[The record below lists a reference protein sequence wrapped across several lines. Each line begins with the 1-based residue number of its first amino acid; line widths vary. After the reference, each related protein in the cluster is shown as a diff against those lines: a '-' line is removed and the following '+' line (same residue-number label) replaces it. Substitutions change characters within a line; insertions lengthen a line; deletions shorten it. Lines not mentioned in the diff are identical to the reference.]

1 MKKSI
6 ILCFLLVNALCLNL
20 RQNVNETIKEES
32 LNEVEPPTIND
43 NGEDNNNS
51 QDGLDIGMN
60 TSQDVNVDG
69 VEKKDVDEGEESN
82 ISNEIKEDEVKLN
95 EDNSKTEDEKEDMN
109 VDDKMNEVNTEVIK
123 EDIGESNISNENKEE
138 PIELSESSI
147 PTEHEQVNEQ
157 DDNNITSI
165 EPLMLNRMS
174 NDLPIDNNTID
185 AENTK
190 DTIISN
196 YTIDTIPPQE
206 EIKEEVLNN
215 ITPLSLNESEPSNT
229 LSITSSPSNK
239 QSNDIITI
247 EPQSPIIDNSIPSLD
262 TPATNIESIQTSVPN
277 DQITTVN
284 TPVIETAPTVDTIQ
298 LPSSDSSKIEAPTII
313 IEEPMQTNNNQISG
327 ANSVSVSNSEANN
340 YKVLS
345 STLSDYEGLNQF
357 ANQFL
362 PTTNTVVEQVLT
374 QDQINALA
382 QLNNELII
390 NSYSLPQQYFNDILD
405 LQSSIRPIYPI
416 IQGQCISM
424 NWFDTNFKAN
434 DIGVS
439 SHGDVYAAGI
449 DGHLY
454 SYDMTRNK
462 WRKVKAN
469 FDLGSITRVA
479 IAPDGTPYVVTG
491 AGSTYYL
498 SPTNIWVRL
507 PGCASDIA
515 IGRGGEVYK
524 IGCDIRPN
532 GYGIYRLFNNEENEL
547 EHKKHNRCIRN
558 NELCGECA
566 KISNENTNDMNK
578 VYWFRLSGSG
588 VRISVSPSGQPYIVN
603 NSGMILSYEDS
614 NWVPILTGGLAR
626 DITLTND
633 GEIFYIDLYHNIFRI
648 VNRNGNVYQLCGMG
662 KTISAGPFSQPF
674 IVGVDHSVYTS
685 SKYIMS

>member
-1 MKKSI
+1 M
-6 ILCFLLVNALCLNL
+6 NALCLNL
-20 RQNVNETIKEES
+20 RQNANETIKEEVD
-32 LNEVEPPTIND
+32 EQKIND
-43 NGEDNNNS
+43 NGKEVDNNS
-51 QDGLDIGMN
+51 SEEGVDKEI
-60 TSQDVNVDG
+60 TSQDVNEVKIEDMDESEESEIKEDE
-69 VEKKDVDEGEESN
+69 VEVKEDDKKVKEQDDETVDEIINEVKDETKKENEKEN
-82 ISNEIKEDEVKLN
+82 ISNEIKED
-95 EDNSKTEDEKEDMN
+95 SF
-109 VDDKMNEVNTEVIK
+109 
-123 EDIGESNISNENKEE
+123 ESNESNF
-138 PIELSESSI
+138 PIEHDQLK
-147 PTEHEQVNEQ
+147 EQEDV
-157 DDNNITSI
+157 NNISSI

-174 NDLPIDNNTID
+174 NDLSIDNTTIGPENTI
-185 AENTK
+185 

-196 YTIDTIPPQE
+196 DTIESIHPEE
-206 EIKEEVLNN
+206 EITEELFNN
-215 ITPLSLNESEPSNT
+215 IKPLSLNESEPTNT
-229 LSITSSPSNK
+229 ISITSTPSNK

-247 EPQSPIIDNSIPSLD
+247 EPQSPIIDNTITSQDIP
-262 TPATNIESIQTSVPN
+262 TMGTSFPN
-277 DQITTVN
+277 EPITTVN
-284 TPVIETAPTVDTIQ
+284 TPIIETVPKVETVQI
-298 LPSSDSSKIEAPTII
+298 PSSDSSKIEAPTII
-313 IEEPMQTNNNQISG
+313 IEEPIQTNNNQISG

-340 YKVLS
+340 FKVLS

-357 ANQFL
+357 SNHYL
-362 PTTNTVVEQVLT
+362 PTTNTLVEQVLT

-382 QLNNELII
+382 QLNNELNI

-424 NWFDTNFKAN
+424 NWFDTTFKAN

-479 IAPDGTPYVVTG
+479 VAPDGTPYVVTG

-566 KISNENTNDMNK
+566 KINNESTNDMNK

-633 GEIFYIDLYHNIFRI
+633 GEVFYIDLYHNIFRI

>member
-1 MKKSI
+1 MKNSI
-6 ILCFLLVNALCLNL
+6 ILCFLIVNALCLNL
-20 RQNVNETIKEES
+20 RQNANETIKEEVD
-32 LNEVEPPTIND
+32 EQKIND
-43 NGEDNNNS
+43 NGKEVDNNS
-51 QDGLDIGMN
+51 SEEGVDKEI
-60 TSQDVNVDG
+60 TSQDVNEVKIEDMDESEESEIKEDE
-69 VEKKDVDEGEESN
+69 VEVKEDDKKVKEQDDETVDEIINEVKDETKKENEKEN
-82 ISNEIKEDEVKLN
+82 ISNEIKED
-95 EDNSKTEDEKEDMN
+95 SF
-109 VDDKMNEVNTEVIK
+109 
-123 EDIGESNISNENKEE
+123 ESNESNF
-138 PIELSESSI
+138 PIEHDQLK
-147 PTEHEQVNEQ
+147 EQEDV
-157 DDNNITSI
+157 NNISSI

-174 NDLPIDNNTID
+174 NDLSIDNTTIGPENTI
-185 AENTK
+185 

-196 YTIDTIPPQE
+196 DTIESIHPEE
-206 EIKEEVLNN
+206 EITEELFNN
-215 ITPLSLNESEPSNT
+215 IKPLSLNESEPTNT
-229 LSITSSPSNK
+229 ISITSTPSNK

-247 EPQSPIIDNSIPSLD
+247 EPQSPVIDNTITSQDIP
-262 TPATNIESIQTSVPN
+262 TMETSFPN
-277 DQITTVN
+277 EPITTVN
-284 TPVIETAPTVDTIQ
+284 TPIIETVPKVETVQI
-298 LPSSDSSKIEAPTII
+298 PSSDSSKIEAPTII
-313 IEEPMQTNNNQISG
+313 IEEPIQTNNNQISG

-340 YKVLS
+340 FKVLS

-357 ANQFL
+357 SNHYL
-362 PTTNTVVEQVLT
+362 PTTNTLVEQVLT

-382 QLNNELII
+382 QLNNELNI

-424 NWFDTNFKAN
+424 NWFDTTFKAN

-479 IAPDGTPYVVTG
+479 VAPDGTPYVVTG

-566 KISNENTNDMNK
+566 KINNESTNDMNK

-633 GEIFYIDLYHNIFRI
+633 GEVFYIDLYHNIFRI

>member
-1 MKKSI
+1 MKNSI
-6 ILCFLLVNALCLNL
+6 ILCFLIVNALCLNL
-20 RQNVNETIKEES
+20 RQNANETIKEEVD
-32 LNEVEPPTIND
+32 EQKIND
-43 NGEDNNNS
+43 NGKEVDNNS
-51 QDGLDIGMN
+51 SEEGVDKEI
-60 TSQDVNVDG
+60 TSQDVNEVKIEDMDESEESEIKEDE
-69 VEKKDVDEGEESN
+69 VEVKEDDKKVKEQDDETVDEIINEVKDETKKENEKEN
-82 ISNEIKEDEVKLN
+82 ISNEIKED
-95 EDNSKTEDEKEDMN
+95 SF
-109 VDDKMNEVNTEVIK
+109 
-123 EDIGESNISNENKEE
+123 ESNESNF
-138 PIELSESSI
+138 PIEHDQLK
-147 PTEHEQVNEQ
+147 EQEDV
-157 DDNNITSI
+157 NNISSI

-174 NDLPIDNNTID
+174 NDLSIDNTTIGPENTI
-185 AENTK
+185 

-196 YTIDTIPPQE
+196 DTIESIHPEE
-206 EIKEEVLNN
+206 EITEELFNN
-215 ITPLSLNESEPSNT
+215 IKPLSLNESEPTNT
-229 LSITSSPSNK
+229 ISITSTPSNK

-247 EPQSPIIDNSIPSLD
+247 EPQSPIIDNTITSQDIP
-262 TPATNIESIQTSVPN
+262 TMGTSFPN
-277 DQITTVN
+277 EPITTVN
-284 TPVIETAPTVDTIQ
+284 TPIIETVPKVETVQI
-298 LPSSDSSKIEAPTII
+298 PSSDSSKIEAPTII
-313 IEEPMQTNNNQISG
+313 IEEPIQTNNNQISG

-340 YKVLS
+340 FKVLS

-357 ANQFL
+357 SNHYL
-362 PTTNTVVEQVLT
+362 PTTNTLVEQVLT

-382 QLNNELII
+382 QLNNELNI

-424 NWFDTNFKAN
+424 NWFDTTFKAN

-479 IAPDGTPYVVTG
+479 VAPDGTPYVVTG

-566 KISNENTNDMNK
+566 KINNESTNDMNK

-633 GEIFYIDLYHNIFRI
+633 GEVFYIDLYHNIFRI

>member
-1 MKKSI
+1 MKNSI
-6 ILCFLLVNALCLNL
+6 ILCFLIVNALCLNL
-20 RQNVNETIKEES
+20 RQNANETIKEEVD
-32 LNEVEPPTIND
+32 EQKIND
-43 NGEDNNNS
+43 NGKEVDNNS
-51 QDGLDIGMN
+51 SEEGVDKEI
-60 TSQDVNVDG
+60 TSQDVNEVKIEDMDESEESEIKEDE
-69 VEKKDVDEGEESN
+69 VEVKEDDEKVKEQDDETVDEIINEVKDETKKENEKEN
-82 ISNEIKEDEVKLN
+82 ISNEIKED
-95 EDNSKTEDEKEDMN
+95 SF
-109 VDDKMNEVNTEVIK
+109 
-123 EDIGESNISNENKEE
+123 ESNESNF
-138 PIELSESSI
+138 PIEHDQLK
-147 PTEHEQVNEQ
+147 EQEDV
-157 DDNNITSI
+157 NNISSI

-174 NDLPIDNNTID
+174 NDLSIDNTTIGPENTI
-185 AENTK
+185 

-196 YTIDTIPPQE
+196 DTIESIHPEE
-206 EIKEEVLNN
+206 EITEELFNN
-215 ITPLSLNESEPSNT
+215 IKPLSLNESEPTNT
-229 LSITSSPSNK
+229 ISITSTPSNK

-247 EPQSPIIDNSIPSLD
+247 EPQSPIIDNTITSQDIP
-262 TPATNIESIQTSVPN
+262 TMETSFPN
-277 DQITTVN
+277 EPITTVN
-284 TPVIETAPTVDTIQ
+284 TPIIETVPKVETVQI
-298 LPSSDSSKIEAPTII
+298 PSSDSSKIEAPTII
-313 IEEPMQTNNNQISG
+313 IEEPIQTNNNQISG

-340 YKVLS
+340 FKVLS

-357 ANQFL
+357 SNHYL
-362 PTTNTVVEQVLT
+362 PTTNTLVEQVLT

-382 QLNNELII
+382 QLNNELNI

-424 NWFDTNFKAN
+424 NWFDTTFKAN

-479 IAPDGTPYVVTG
+479 VAPDGTPYVVTG

-566 KISNENTNDMNK
+566 KINNESTNDMNK

-633 GEIFYIDLYHNIFRI
+633 GEVFYIDLYHNIFRI

>member
-1 MKKSI
+1 MIIKK
-6 ILCFLLVNALCLNL
+6 ILLICFLIVNALSLNL
-20 RQNVNETIKEES
+20 RQNVNETEENEN
-32 LNEVEPPTIND
+32 LNEMAEPI
-43 NGEDNNNS
+43 
-51 QDGLDIGMN
+51 N
-60 TSQDVNVDG
+60 TSSEDVLNNDIDEMKDEKINLSNNTIEEKNESIIEEENV
-69 VEKKDVDEGEESN
+69 N
-82 ISNEIKEDEVKLN
+82 ISNETKEDEHN
-95 EDNSKTEDEKEDMN
+95 DS
-109 VDDKMNEVNTEVIK
+109 
-123 EDIGESNISNENKEE
+123 
-138 PIELSESSI
+138 
-147 PTEHEQVNEQ
+147 
-157 DDNNITSI
+157 NITSI
-165 EPLMLNRMS
+165 DSFLLNRMS
-174 NDLPIDNNTID
+174 NDLSLDNEAVSPINNNTID
-185 AENTK
+185 KENPQSIIVNE
-190 DTIISN
+190 TIEPITPMN
-196 YTIDTIPPQE
+196 
-206 EIKEEVLNN
+206 EIKEE
-215 ITPLSLNESEPSNT
+215 PLDLISPLPTNESEIVDTVSV
-229 LSITSSPSNK
+229 SSTPSNK
-239 QSNDIITI
+239 QSNNIITI
-247 EPQSPIIDNSIPSLD
+247 EQPTPIINNAVQDTPVIDISPASNIETIQSSIP
-262 TPATNIESIQTSVPN
+262 N
-277 DQITTVN
+277 DEILTVN
-284 TPVIETAPTVDTIQ
+284 TPADTSIPLINIESS
-298 LPSSDSSKIEAPTII
+298 PSIPIVSSESSKIESPTTI
-313 IEEPMQTNNNQISG
+313 IEEPIFQDTNQISG
-327 ANSVSVSNSEANN
+327 ANSLSVSNSEANN

-357 ANQFL
+357 VNQYI

-382 QLNNELII
+382 QLNNELNI

-405 LQSSIRPIYPI
+405 LQASIRPIYPI

-424 NWFDTNFKAN
+424 NWFGTNFKAN

-462 WRKVKAN
+462 WRKVKGN

-479 IAPDGTPYVVTG
+479 VAPDGTPYVITA

-498 SPTNIWVRL
+498 TPANIWVRL

-547 EHKKHNRCIRN
+547 EYKKHSRCLRN
-558 NELCGECA
+558 KGLCAECA
-566 KISNENTNDMNK
+566 KANEENMNDMNK

-603 NSGMILSYEDS
+603 NGGMILSYEDS

-633 GEIFYIDLYHNIFRI
+633 GEIFYVDLYHNIFRI

-662 KTISAGPFSQPF
+662 TTISAGPFSQPF
-674 IVGVDHSVYTS
+674 IVGVDHSVYTA

>member
-1 MKKSI
+1 M
-6 ILCFLLVNALCLNL
+6 NALCLNL
-20 RQNVNETIKEES
+20 RQNANETIKEEVD
-32 LNEVEPPTIND
+32 EQKIND
-43 NGEDNNNS
+43 NGKEVDNNS
-51 QDGLDIGMN
+51 SEEGVDKEI
-60 TSQDVNVDG
+60 TSQDVNEVKIEDMDESEESEIKEDE
-69 VEKKDVDEGEESN
+69 VEVKEDDKKVKEQDDETVDEIINEVKDETKKENEKEN
-82 ISNEIKEDEVKLN
+82 ISNEIKED
-95 EDNSKTEDEKEDMN
+95 SF
-109 VDDKMNEVNTEVIK
+109 
-123 EDIGESNISNENKEE
+123 ESNESNF
-138 PIELSESSI
+138 PIEHDQLK
-147 PTEHEQVNEQ
+147 EQEDVH
-157 DDNNITSI
+157 NISSI

-174 NDLPIDNNTID
+174 NDLSIDNTTIGPENTI
-185 AENTK
+185 

-196 YTIDTIPPQE
+196 DTIESIHPEE
-206 EIKEEVLNN
+206 EITEELFNN
-215 ITPLSLNESEPSNT
+215 IKPLSLNESEPTNT
-229 LSITSSPSNK
+229 ISITSTPSNK

-247 EPQSPIIDNSIPSLD
+247 EPQSPIIDNTITSQDIP
-262 TPATNIESIQTSVPN
+262 TMETSFPN
-277 DQITTVN
+277 EPITTVN
-284 TPVIETAPTVDTIQ
+284 TPIIETVPKVETVQI
-298 LPSSDSSKIEAPTII
+298 PSSDSSKIEAPTII
-313 IEEPMQTNNNQISG
+313 IEEPIQTNNNQISG

-340 YKVLS
+340 FKVLS

-357 ANQFL
+357 SNHYL
-362 PTTNTVVEQVLT
+362 PTTNTLVEQVLT

-382 QLNNELII
+382 QLNNELNI

-424 NWFDTNFKAN
+424 NWFDTTFKAN

-479 IAPDGTPYVVTG
+479 VAPDGTPYVVTG

-566 KISNENTNDMNK
+566 KINNESTNDMNK

-633 GEIFYIDLYHNIFRI
+633 GEVFYIDLYHNIFRI

>member
-1 MKKSI
+1 M
-6 ILCFLLVNALCLNL
+6 NALCLNL
-20 RQNVNETIKEES
+20 RQNANETIKEEVD
-32 LNEVEPPTIND
+32 EQKIND
-43 NGEDNNNS
+43 NGKEVDNNS
-51 QDGLDIGMN
+51 SEEGVDKEI
-60 TSQDVNVDG
+60 TSQDVNEVKIEDMDESEESEIKEDE
-69 VEKKDVDEGEESN
+69 VEVKEDDKKVKEQDDETVDEIINEVKDETKKENEKEN
-82 ISNEIKEDEVKLN
+82 ISNEIKED
-95 EDNSKTEDEKEDMN
+95 SF
-109 VDDKMNEVNTEVIK
+109 
-123 EDIGESNISNENKEE
+123 ESNESNF
-138 PIELSESSI
+138 PIEHDQLK
-147 PTEHEQVNEQ
+147 EQEDV
-157 DDNNITSI
+157 NNISSI

-174 NDLPIDNNTID
+174 NDLSIDNTTIGPENTI
-185 AENTK
+185 

-196 YTIDTIPPQE
+196 DTIESIHPEE
-206 EIKEEVLNN
+206 EITEELFNN
-215 ITPLSLNESEPSNT
+215 IKPLSLNESEPTNT
-229 LSITSSPSNK
+229 ISITSTPSNK

-247 EPQSPIIDNSIPSLD
+247 EPQSPIIDNTITSQDIP
-262 TPATNIESIQTSVPN
+262 TMETSFPN
-277 DQITTVN
+277 EPITTVN
-284 TPVIETAPTVDTIQ
+284 TPIIEAVPKVETVQI
-298 LPSSDSSKIEAPTII
+298 PSSDSSKIEAPTII
-313 IEEPMQTNNNQISG
+313 IEEPIQTNNNQISG

-340 YKVLS
+340 FKVLS

-357 ANQFL
+357 SNHYL
-362 PTTNTVVEQVLT
+362 PTTNTLVEQVLT

-382 QLNNELII
+382 QLNNELNI

-424 NWFDTNFKAN
+424 NWFDTTFKAN

-479 IAPDGTPYVVTG
+479 VAPDGTPYVVTG

-566 KISNENTNDMNK
+566 KINNESTNDMNK

-633 GEIFYIDLYHNIFRI
+633 GEVFYIDLYHNIFRI

>member
-1 MKKSI
+1 M
-6 ILCFLLVNALCLNL
+6 NALCLNL
-20 RQNVNETIKEES
+20 RQNANETIKEEVD
-32 LNEVEPPTIND
+32 EQKIND
-43 NGEDNNNS
+43 NGKEVDNNS
-51 QDGLDIGMN
+51 SEEGVDKEI
-60 TSQDVNVDG
+60 TSQDVNEVKIEDMDESEESEIKEDE
-69 VEKKDVDEGEESN
+69 VEVKEDDKKVKEQDDETVDEIINEVKDETKKENEKEN
-82 ISNEIKEDEVKLN
+82 ISNEIKED
-95 EDNSKTEDEKEDMN
+95 SF
-109 VDDKMNEVNTEVIK
+109 
-123 EDIGESNISNENKEE
+123 ESNESNF
-138 PIELSESSI
+138 PIEHDQLK
-147 PTEHEQVNEQ
+147 EQEDV
-157 DDNNITSI
+157 NNISSI

-174 NDLPIDNNTID
+174 NDLSIDNTTIGPENTI
-185 AENTK
+185 

-196 YTIDTIPPQE
+196 DTIESIHPEE
-206 EIKEEVLNN
+206 EITEELFNN
-215 ITPLSLNESEPSNT
+215 IKPLSLNESEPTNT
-229 LSITSSPSNK
+229 ISITSTPSNK

-247 EPQSPIIDNSIPSLD
+247 EPQSPIIDNTITSQDIP
-262 TPATNIESIQTSVPN
+262 TMETSFPN
-277 DQITTVN
+277 EPITTVN
-284 TPVIETAPTVDTIQ
+284 TPIIETVPKVETVQI
-298 LPSSDSSKIEAPTII
+298 PSSDSSKIEAPTII
-313 IEEPMQTNNNQISG
+313 IEEPIQTNNNQISG

-340 YKVLS
+340 FKVLS

-357 ANQFL
+357 SNHYL
-362 PTTNTVVEQVLT
+362 PTTNTLVEQVLT

-382 QLNNELII
+382 QLNNELNI

-424 NWFDTNFKAN
+424 NWFDTTFKAN

-479 IAPDGTPYVVTG
+479 VAPDGTPYVVTG

-566 KISNENTNDMNK
+566 KINNESTNDMNK

-633 GEIFYIDLYHNIFRI
+633 GEVFYIDLYHNIFRI

>member
-1 MKKSI
+1 MKNSI
-6 ILCFLLVNALCLNL
+6 ILCFLIVNALCLNL
-20 RQNVNETIKEES
+20 RQNANETIKEEVD
-32 LNEVEPPTIND
+32 EQKIND
-43 NGEDNNNS
+43 NGKEVDNNS
-51 QDGLDIGMN
+51 SEEGVDKEI
-60 TSQDVNVDG
+60 TSQDVNEVKIEDMDESEESEIKEDE
-69 VEKKDVDEGEESN
+69 VEVKEDDKKVKEQDDETVDEIINEVKDETKKENEKEN
-82 ISNEIKEDEVKLN
+82 ISNEIKED
-95 EDNSKTEDEKEDMN
+95 SF
-109 VDDKMNEVNTEVIK
+109 
-123 EDIGESNISNENKEE
+123 ESNESNF
-138 PIELSESSI
+138 PIEHDQLK
-147 PTEHEQVNEQ
+147 EQEDV
-157 DDNNITSI
+157 NNISSI

-174 NDLPIDNNTID
+174 NDLSIDNTTIGPENTI
-185 AENTK
+185 

-196 YTIDTIPPQE
+196 DTIESIHPEE
-206 EIKEEVLNN
+206 EITEELFNN
-215 ITPLSLNESEPSNT
+215 IKPLSLNESEPTNT
-229 LSITSSPSNK
+229 ISITSTPSNK

-247 EPQSPIIDNSIPSLD
+247 EPQSPIIDNTITSQDIP
-262 TPATNIESIQTSVPN
+262 TMETSFPN
-277 DQITTVN
+277 EPITTVN
-284 TPVIETAPTVDTIQ
+284 TPIIETVPKVETVQI
-298 LPSSDSSKIEAPTII
+298 PSSDSSKIEAPTII
-313 IEEPMQTNNNQISG
+313 IEEPIQTNNNQISG

-340 YKVLS
+340 FKVLS

-357 ANQFL
+357 SNHYL
-362 PTTNTVVEQVLT
+362 PTTNTLVEQVLT

-382 QLNNELII
+382 QLNNELNI

-424 NWFDTNFKAN
+424 NWFDTTFKAN

-479 IAPDGTPYVVTG
+479 VAPDGTPYVVTG

-566 KISNENTNDMNK
+566 KINNESTNDMNK

-633 GEIFYIDLYHNIFRI
+633 GEVFYIDLYHNIFRI

-674 IVGVDHSVYTS
+674 IVGVNHSVYTS

>member
-1 MKKSI
+1 MKNSI
-6 ILCFLLVNALCLNL
+6 ILCFLIVNALCLNL
-20 RQNVNETIKEES
+20 RQNANETIKEEVD
-32 LNEVEPPTIND
+32 EQKIND
-43 NGEDNNNS
+43 NGKEVDNNS
-51 QDGLDIGMN
+51 SEEGVDKEI
-60 TSQDVNVDG
+60 TSQDVNEVKIEDMDESEESEIKEDE
-69 VEKKDVDEGEESN
+69 VEVKEDDKKVKEQDDETVDEIINEVKDETKKENEKEN
-82 ISNEIKEDEVKLN
+82 ISNEIKED
-95 EDNSKTEDEKEDMN
+95 SF
-109 VDDKMNEVNTEVIK
+109 
-123 EDIGESNISNENKEE
+123 ESNESNF
-138 PIELSESSI
+138 PIEHDQLK
-147 PTEHEQVNEQ
+147 EQEDV
-157 DDNNITSI
+157 NNISSI

-174 NDLPIDNNTID
+174 NDLSIDNTTIGPENTI
-185 AENTK
+185 

-196 YTIDTIPPQE
+196 DTIESIHPEE
-206 EIKEEVLNN
+206 EITEELFNN
-215 ITPLSLNESEPSNT
+215 IKPLSLNESEPTNT
-229 LSITSSPSNK
+229 ISITSTPSNK

-247 EPQSPIIDNSIPSLD
+247 EPQSPIIDNTITSQDIP
-262 TPATNIESIQTSVPN
+262 TMETSFPN
-277 DQITTVN
+277 EPITTVN
-284 TPVIETAPTVDTIQ
+284 TPIIETVPKVETVQI
-298 LPSSDSSKIEAPTII
+298 PSSDSSKIEAPTII
-313 IEEPMQTNNNQISG
+313 IEEPIQTNNNQISG

-340 YKVLS
+340 FKVLS

-357 ANQFL
+357 SNHYL
-362 PTTNTVVEQVLT
+362 PTTNTLVEQVLT

-382 QLNNELII
+382 QLNNELNI

-424 NWFDTNFKAN
+424 NWFDTTFKAN

-479 IAPDGTPYVVTG
+479 VAPDGTPYVVTG

-566 KISNENTNDMNK
+566 KINNESTNDMNK

-633 GEIFYIDLYHNIFRI
+633 GEVFYIDLYHNIFRI

-685 SKYIMS
+685 SKYIIS

>member
-1 MKKSI
+1 
-6 ILCFLLVNALCLNL
+6 
-20 RQNVNETIKEES
+20 
-32 LNEVEPPTIND
+32 
-43 NGEDNNNS
+43 
-51 QDGLDIGMN
+51 
-60 TSQDVNVDG
+60 
-69 VEKKDVDEGEESN
+69 
-82 ISNEIKEDEVKLN
+82 
-95 EDNSKTEDEKEDMN
+95 
-109 VDDKMNEVNTEVIK
+109 
-123 EDIGESNISNENKEE
+123 
-138 PIELSESSI
+138 
-147 PTEHEQVNEQ
+147 
-157 DDNNITSI
+157 
-165 EPLMLNRMS
+165 MS
-174 NDLPIDNNTID
+174 NDLSIDNTTIGPENTI
-185 AENTK
+185 

-196 YTIDTIPPQE
+196 DTIESIHPEE
-206 EIKEEVLNN
+206 EITEELFNN
-215 ITPLSLNESEPSNT
+215 IRPLSLNESEPTNT
-229 LSITSSPSNK
+229 ISITSTPSNK

-247 EPQSPIIDNSIPSLD
+247 EPQSPIIDNTITSQDIP
-262 TPATNIESIQTSVPN
+262 TMETSFPN
-277 DQITTVN
+277 EPITTVN
-284 TPVIETAPTVDTIQ
+284 TPIIETVPKVETVQI
-298 LPSSDSSKIEAPTII
+298 PSSDSSKIEAPTII
-313 IEEPMQTNNNQISG
+313 IEEPIQTNNNQISG

-340 YKVLS
+340 FKVLS

-357 ANQFL
+357 SNHYL
-362 PTTNTVVEQVLT
+362 PTTNTLVEQVLT

-382 QLNNELII
+382 QLNNELNI

-424 NWFDTNFKAN
+424 NWFDTTFKAN

-479 IAPDGTPYVVTG
+479 VAPDGTPYVVTG

-566 KISNENTNDMNK
+566 KINNESTNDMNK

-633 GEIFYIDLYHNIFRI
+633 GEVFYIDLYHNIFRI